1 MRRPAPPG
9 RLVVYLA
16 AVRRIA
22 AILPALLAATLG
34 CGYSWVGYRAGFG
47 DIRTVAI
54 QTPANDSFQPG
65 VEYVVAD
72 ALRREFLRR
81 GAVRVVDD
89 PAAADLVLDGR
100 VAAVKTAGRSF
111 SSVVFTMEYE
121 LVMVLELTAVRTDG
135 TPLPIGERSL
145 EESEYYLASAD
156 VEAMRKNREE
166 AVRRV
171 AQVLAQR
178 VHDSLLEAAPR

>member
-1 MRRPAPPG
+1 M
-9 RLVVYLA
+9 
-16 AVRRIA
+16 
-22 AILPALLAATLG
+22 LPALLAATLG
-34 CGYSWVGYRAGFG
+34 CGYAWVGYDAGFG

-54 QTPANDSFQPG
+54 RTPANDSFEPG
-65 VEYVVAD
+65 VEFVVAD

-89 PAAADLVLDGR
+89 PASADLVVDGR
-100 VAAVKTAGRSF
+100 IAALKSGGRSF
-111 SSVVFTMEYE
+111 SSVIFTMEYE
-121 LVMVLELTAVRTDG
+121 LVMVLDLKAVRADG
-135 TPLPIGERSL
+135 TPLAIGERSL
-145 EESEYYLASAD
+145 EDSEYYLASAD
-156 VEAMRKNREE
+156 VEATRKNREE